1 MAAAAVTKLIAK
13 RNRRNIRSRLAAAA
27 GCVLTAI
34 GILAAGGLARADEAA
49 VARGAYLAAAAGCDQ
64 CHTDS
69 KNNGAAYAGG
79 RVTDTE
85 FGAIVTPNIT
95 SDRDTGI
102 GGWSEGDFVRAMRWG
117 IAPDGTHYVTAFP
130 FPYFAGL
137 TDGDLGDLKA
147 FLDSLAPV
155 SQPRVA
161 GAASLALFARA
172 RAAIGTAIAASS
184 GPPSAPSKDD
194 QIVRGAYLVAT
205 VGRCGD
211 CHTPLTWL
219 DAPEADRYLA
229 GSHGGFEGQRAP
241 NITPDEKTG
250 VGSWSADDIAS
261 LLKDGG
267 TPDGDFVGGSMA
279 EIVRNTTRL
288 TEDDRHA
295 IAAYLKTLPPKVFTK
310 NN

>member
-1 MAAAAVTKLIAK
+1 MAAVRATKSSAKRSRNSGLAGLSLLLACSSVAPSAEDGAVT
-13 RNRRNIRSRLAAAA
+13 R
-27 GCVLTAI
+27 
-34 GILAAGGLARADEAA
+34 GG
-49 VARGAYLAAAAGCDQ
+49 YLAAAAGCDQ

-69 KNNGAAYAGG
+69 KNAGAAYAGG
-79 RVTDTE
+79 RVLDTV

-95 SDRDTGI
+95 PDRNTGI
-102 GGWSEGDFVRAMRWG
+102 GGWSEADFARAMRWG

-137 TDGDLGDLKA
+137 TDSDLADLKA
-147 FLDSLAPV
+147 YLDSLAPV
-155 SQPRVA
+155 SKPRVA

-172 RAAIGTAIAASS
+172 RAAIGAAIAANS
-184 GPPSAPSKDD
+184 GPSSPPSKDD
-194 QIVRGAYLVAT
+194 KIVRGAYLVAT

-219 DAPEADRYLA
+219 GAPDVDRYLA
-229 GSHGGFEGQRAP
+229 GSHGDLEGRRAP
-241 NITPDEKTG
+241 NITPEEKTG
-250 VGSWSADDIAS
+250 IGSWSADDIAS

-267 TPDGDFVGGSMA
+267 TPDGDFVGGAMA

-288 TEDDRHA
+288 TEDDRRA
-295 IAAYLKTLPPKVFTK
+295 IAAYLKMLPPKVFTK

>member
-1 MAAAAVTKLIAK
+1 MSAARA
-13 RNRRNIRSRLAAAA
+13 
-27 GCVLTAI
+27 
-34 GILAAGGLARADEAA
+34 ADEAA

-64 CHTDS
+64 CHTDG
-69 KNNGAAYAGG
+69 KNAGAAYAGG
-79 RVTDTE
+79 RVMDTE
-85 FGAIVTPNIT
+85 FGAIATPNIT
-95 SDRDTGI
+95 PDRDTGI
-102 GGWSEGDFVRAMRWG
+102 GGWSQADFVRAMRWG

-137 TDGDLGDLKA
+137 ADSDLADLRA
-147 FLDSLAPV
+147 FLDNLTPV
-155 SQPRVA
+155 SRPRIA

-172 RAAIGTAIAASS
+172 RAAIGAAIAGHFAPPISS
-184 GPPSAPSKDD
+184 GPGPVAH
-194 QIVRGAYLVAT
+194 GAYLVAT
-205 VGRCGD
+205 VGHCGD

-219 DAPEADRYLA
+219 GAPDTDRYLA
-229 GSHGGFEGQRAP
+229 GSRGGLEGRKAP

-250 VGSWSADDIAS
+250 IGSWSAVDIAS

-279 EIVRNTTRL
+279 EIVRNTARL
-288 TEDDRHA
+288 TEDDRRA

>member
-1 MAAAAVTKLIAK
+1 MLAAVATAPFV
-13 RNRRNIRSRLAAAA
+13 SMSA
-27 GCVLTAI
+27 GAE
-34 GILAAGGLARADEAA
+34 EAA

-79 RVTDTE
+79 RVLDTE
-85 FGAIVTPNIT
+85 FGAIVAPNIT
-95 SDRDTGI
+95 PDRENGI
-102 GGWSEGDFVRAMRWG
+102 GGWSEADFVRAMRWG

-130 FPYFAGL
+130 FPYFAGMTDSDL
-137 TDGDLGDLKA
+137 TDLRA

-172 RAAIGTAIAASS
+172 RAAIGTAITT
-184 GPPSAPSKDD
+184 PPPAPAQDDRPSKDD
-194 QIVRGAYLVAT
+194 KIVRGAYLVTT
-205 VGRCGD
+205 VGRCGN

-219 DAPEADRYLA
+219 GAPDTDRYLA
-229 GSHGGFEGQRAP
+229 GSHGGLEGRRAP
-241 NITPDEKTG
+241 NITPDDKTG
-250 VGSWSADDIAS
+250 IGSWSADDIAS

-279 EIVRNTTRL
+279 EIVRNTARL
-288 TEDDRHA
+288 TKEDREA